1 MYERFFQLTAD
12 PFRQDHPDW
21 GCAGLSDQE
30 NLVAAN
36 LISTQLAADVLLR
49 SVAFAFEVI
58 DKDERRKGSA
68 RRRDD
73 KAPDFW

>member
-1 MYERFFQLTAD
+1 M
-12 PFRQDHPDW
+12 
-21 GCAGLSDQE
+21 
-30 NLVAAN
+30 AAN